1 MGALLRAVP
10 LQAVAASL
18 VLVAGVTSGCNP
30 APITV
35 PSDARTVD
43 AAAFVAPPKAR
54 PEVAQTPQIDIEP
67 PAEITAQE
75 TMVLPDGTKVTRTE
89 KAEEAISPATQKP
102 QTKVTQRTERDSVRV
117 GQRWPIESLVGQIN
131 GRPIY
136 ADAFFAEL
144 EGRILAQASNPDQN
158 AAKRAV
164 RALVESR
171 FDQLV
176 NNELIIAEAQSRVTP
191 EMQQGVLAWLR
202 NMQETSIAQRGGSRS
217 QAEQLLREETGMS
230 MEEFLESQKERGL
243 IGDLLQRRVKP
254 RVIVSWRDM
263 EREYDLHRAEL
274 APDPVYNLGRIA
286 LFKDRQAAEIEQVKS
301 MLAAGKTF
309 QEIVAA
315 LKVANQGNWM
325 QVKLVNG
332 QMQISTL
339 ADEVAAAVRPLK
351 PGQVSP
357 PVESRTQVTWYTV
370 ISEEVPQARTL
381 FDPQVQL
388 LIRGQLTNRRDM
400 EARAEYIESLRSRWM
415 SDDIQ
420 KMQLRLIQLA
430 MARYFDPARTR

>member
-1 MGALLRAVP
+1 MD
-10 LQAVAASL
+10 
-18 VLVAGVTSGCNP
+18 
-30 APITV
+30 
-35 PSDARTVD
+35 PS
-43 AAAFVAPPKAR
+43 AFVAPPKTR
-54 PEVAQTPQIDIEP
+54 PEVVQVPQADIEP
-67 PAEITAQE
+67 PAEITEQE
-75 TMVLPDGTKVTRTE
+75 TMVLADGTKVTRTQ

-102 QTKVTQRTERDSVRV
+102 QTKVTQRTEQDSVRV

-164 RALVESR
+164 RAIVESR

-176 NNELIIAEAQSRVTP
+176 NSELMIAEAQSRVTP
-191 EMQQGVLAWLR
+191 EMQQGVMAWLR

-217 QAEQLLREETGMS
+217 QAEQLLRDETGMS

-274 APDPVYNLGRIA
+274 APDPVYNLGRIT
-286 LFKDRQAAEIEQVKS
+286 LFKDRSAAEIEKVKS

-309 QEIVAA
+309 QEVVAA
-315 LKVANQGNWM
+315 LKVPNEGRWM
-325 QVKLVNG
+325 QVKLVDG
-332 QMQISTL
+332 KMQIDTL
-339 ADEVAAAVRPLK
+339 SDDVAAAVRPLK

-357 PVESRTQVTWYTV
+357 PVETRTQVSWYTV
-370 ISEEVPQARTL
+370 ISEEVPQARTI

-388 LIRGQLTNRRDM
+388 LIRSQLTNRRDM

-430 MARYFDPARTR
+430 MARYFDPARTK